1 MRTTIIAA
9 LVFVVMLS
17 AAAQAP
23 KKKDGKR
30 AESATVQQSAV
41 PSKQLMQQIADTWA
55 TLDTGKVE
63 RYYDKNAKD
72 LFFDVAPLKY
82 TGWQE
87 YAEGVKKEF
96 GGFQSA
102 KIRLNDDTEVHR
114 SGNMA
119 YGATTLRM
127 DLTGKDGS
135 KQNIVARWTPVW
147 EKHGDKWVIVHDHW
161 SVPLPEKK

>member
-1 MRTTIIAA
+1 MKIAVITLLLIA
-9 LVFVVMLS
+9 LTLP
-17 AAAQAP
+17 AAAQTTR
-23 KKKDGKR
+23 KKDGKR
-30 AESATVQQSAV
+30 AETATVHLV
-41 PSKQLMQQIADTWA
+41 PSKQLMQQIADAWA
-55 TLDTGKVE
+55 TLDIPKVAPF
-63 RYYDKNAKD
+63 YDKTPSD
-72 LFFDVAPLKY
+72 QFFDVMPLKY

-102 KIRLNDDTEVHR
+102 KITLNDGAQVHR

-135 KQNIVARWTPVW
+135 KQTIIARWTAVW
-147 EKHGDKWVIVHDHW
+147 EKRGDNWLIVHDHW
-161 SVPLPEKK
+161 SAPLPEPEKK